1 MSNNLSNQHYEES
14 GDSFGWIRKVLVF
27 LFICVFV
34 AALVI
39 QSIST
44 WRSYQATLA
53 KAEQEMLL
61 LARAFDQHV
70 GRTMEGTLSALN
82 TVEQDEIFQSCLAVQ
97 DSACLHAY
105 MLRFVG
111 RYAQLSSMGL
121 ANENGVLAASSLMF
135 PVKAHNLSSSQFFR
149 VVRSRPQAPFYIA
162 EQQADPTGTDSIIPF
177 VTGVLDKKSNF
188 SGVMIAGL
196 NPAYFQKFYSSISQN
211 RDVVIRLFRDDGI
224 SLARFPRRDEEIG
237 RDISH
242 KEFFD
247 RVSSGTE
254 SGVFYET
261 SKVDNITR
269 IYGWRRVEGWP
280 LGVSVGINRDD
291 VLAPWWKETFITMG
305 MALTLLLGGSALLF
319 YVLRQL
325 RRLER
330 TEADLYLTKV
340 AIENGADMAIWL
352 DPAGHIRYINA
363 TTCIRFGYSEKDL
376 MAMRFRDINPNFKP
390 ESWPKFWNLLRH
402 HRHLFDEIILKTRTG
417 EEFPCEV
424 HSNYILFKGQ
434 EYNCAVVRDIS
445 ERRMQE
451 EAIVKSEQQLR
462 LALEASSTGLFDM
475 PLDGRRTAITS
486 PEYDRLLGYQPGE
499 LVETFDKWK
508 DQLHPTDR
516 EQAVS
521 AYRDYYVGN
530 SAQFAVEFR
539 RKIKLGDFRWFQT
552 RGKFVD
558 FDTRGKPSRLIGT
571 MTDITERKEAQD
583 RITELA
589 NFDTVTGLANRN
601 LLRDELRLAVANAE
615 KHNTQLAVLFL
626 DLDRFKTI
634 NDSLGHS
641 AGDMVLA
648 QVAGRLRQ
656 IVGKQDILSRLGG
669 DEFVLVLADLPNPLV
684 AGNIADRILSSFHD
698 SFSLD
703 AGSFATSTSIGISV
717 FPDDGRDP
725 DVLIKNADVAMYQ
738 AKDMGR
744 NNYQYFTADMNARAS
759 ERLILETSMRNALAN
774 SEFELYFQPQVS
786 LKTGCILGAEALI
799 RWNHPEQGII
809 SPIKFIPIAEESR
822 LIVPIGN
829 WVMQEACR
837 LAAKWQQAGLPPI
850 TIAVNVSPLQLHQ
863 ANFLELIQSA
873 LDDAGLAAK
882 YLEIEVTESVVMQE
896 VEQVMLTLQ
905 GIKRLGVKLSL
916 DDFGTGYSS
925 LAYLKRFAF
934 DKLKVDQSF
943 VRDISC
949 DANDAAIVMA
959 IIGLGKTL
967 GMSVLAEGVE
977 TQPQLE
983 FLCSAGTDSIQGYLF
998 SRPITATA
1006 FELMQEQNKVLILNQ

>member
-1 MSNNLSNQHYEES
+1 MTNTLSNSEQAES
-14 GDSFGWIRKVLVF
+14 RDSLGRIRHVLVA

-34 AALVI
+34 ATLVI
-39 QSIST
+39 QGISI
-44 WRSYQATLA
+44 WRSYQAALA

-61 LARAFDQHV
+61 LTRAFEEHV
-70 GRTMEGTLSALN
+70 GRTMESTMFALSAI
-82 TVEQDEIFQSCLAVQ
+82 EQDAVFQSCVAVK
-97 DSACLHAY
+97 DPACLHAY
-105 MLRFVG
+105 LQRVVA
-111 RYAQLSSMGL
+111 RYPQLSSL
-121 ANENGVLAASSLMF
+121 AFAWDTGELAASS
-135 PVKAHNLSSSQFFR
+135 VKHPIAKINVANAQFFR
-149 VVRSRPQAPFYIA
+149 VARSRPQARYYIA
-162 EQQADPTGTDSIIPF
+162 EQQSDPIIQHDVIPF
-177 VTGVLDKKSNF
+177 VTAILDSKNNF
-188 SGVMIAGL
+188 SGVIVAGL
-196 NPAYFQKFYSSISQN
+196 NPDYFQKFYNSMANNKDI
-211 RDVVIRLFRDDGI
+211 VIRLFRDDGI
-224 SLARFPRRDEEIG
+224 SLARYPFLAGEVG

-242 KEFFD
+242 QNFFE

-254 SGVFYET
+254 KGIFYE
-261 SKVDNITR
+261 SHSLDQAAK
-269 IYGWRRVEGWP
+269 IYGWHRVVGWP
-280 LGVSVGINRDD
+280 LGVSIGIDRDA
-291 VLAPWWKETFITMG
+291 VLATWWRETYITLG
-305 MALTLLLGGSALLF
+305 IAFTLLLAGSALLI

-325 RRLER
+325 TRLER

-352 DPAGHIRYINA
+352 DPAGHIRYVNA
-363 TTCIRFGYSEKDL
+363 TTCHRFGYAEHDL
-376 MAMRFRDINPNFKP
+376 LAMRFRDINPDFKP
-390 ESWPKFWNLLRH
+390 DSWPKFWNLLRQ
-402 HRHLFDEIILKTRTG
+402 HRHLFDEICLKTRTG
-417 EEFPCEV
+417 ESFPCEV

-486 PEYDRLLGYQPGE
+486 PEYDRLLGYEPGE

-508 DQLHPTDR
+508 EQLHPIDK

-521 AYRDYYVGN
+521 AYRDYYAGH
-530 SAQFAVEFR
+530 SAQFAVDFR
-539 RKIKLGDFRWFQT
+539 RKIKRGEFRWFQT

-558 FDTRGKPSRLIGT
+558 FDSRGKPSRLIGT

-589 NFDTVTGLANRN
+589 NFDSVTGLANRN
-601 LLRDELRLAVANAE
+601 LLRDELRLALASAE
-615 KHNTQLAVLFL
+615 KYNRKLAVLFL

-641 AGDMVLA
+641 AGDMVLSQLA
-648 QVAGRLRQ
+648 TRLRQ

-669 DEFVLVLADLPNPLV
+669 DEFVLVLADLPNPLI
-684 AGNIADRILSSFHD
+684 AGDVADRILSSFQQ
-698 SFSLD
+698 SFTLE
-703 AGSFATSTSIGISV
+703 AGNFATSTSIGISV
-717 FPDDGRDP
+717 FPDDGHDP

-738 AKDMGR
+738 AKTNGR

-759 ERLILETSMRNALAN
+759 ERLILETSMRNALEN
-774 SEFELYFQPQVS
+774 NEFELYFQPQVS
-786 LKTGCILGAEALI
+786 LETGLIIGAEALI
-799 RWNHPEQGII
+799 RWHHPEKGLV
-809 SPIKFIPIAEESR
+809 SPVKFIPIAEESR
-822 LIVPIGN
+822 MILPIGN
-829 WVMQEACR
+829 WVMLEACR
-837 LAAKWQQAGLPPI
+837 LAAQWQRAGLAPI
-850 TIAVNVSPLQLHQ
+850 TIAINMSPMQLHQ
-863 ANFLELIQSA
+863 ANLLQLIQTA
-873 LDDAGLAAK
+873 LDQSGLAAQ
-882 YLEIEVTESVVMQE
+882 YLEIEVTESVMMQE

-943 VRDISC
+943 VSDISS
-949 DANDAAIVMA
+949 DPNDAAIVMA

-977 TQPQLE
+977 TEAQLA
-983 FLCSAGTDSIQGYLF
+983 FLRSAGTDSIQGYLF
-998 SRPITATA
+998 SQPITAA
-1006 FELMQEQNKVLILNQ
+1006 QFETMQIQKKGLSL